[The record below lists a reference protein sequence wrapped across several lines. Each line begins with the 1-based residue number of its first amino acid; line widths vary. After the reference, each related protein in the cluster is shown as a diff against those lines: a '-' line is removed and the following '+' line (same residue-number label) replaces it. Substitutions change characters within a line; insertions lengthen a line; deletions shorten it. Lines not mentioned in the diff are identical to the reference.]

1 MSNSW
6 PSVHVNQQPVTRKCH
21 CHTLIHTSMRSPW
34 QQVSSQHMGVY
45 CFGSCTSPS
54 CLCVLHSMW
63 RCVCVSHSAC
73 PHVILEYINYTSLS
87 VSSLTLTLGCEL
99 SSSSEYRRVKNKKKA
114 EFPPQNEGANSGQT
128 RIKRRT

>member
-1 MSNSW
+1 MSTFLFFPRVQWLGNADHPNQYQAQHWISNDRVINHNNNMSNSW

-73 PHVILEYINYTSLS
+73 PHVILEYINYTSLCK
-87 VSSLTLTLGCEL
+87 LT
-99 SSSSEYRRVKNKKKA
+99 V
-114 EFPPQNEGANSGQT
+114 P
-128 RIKRRT
+128 